1 MSNKIRETND
11 SLRAGLPI
19 MPPPHKLYLTEGIAS
34 LPPEQVKAIL
44 EKIRLFDKFDES
56 NDPYEE
62 RDFGDLWFEDEKI
75 FWKFDYYDSKFENHQ
90 EDGTRVLTVMFA
102 SEY

>member
-11 SLRAGLPI
+11 NLRAGLPF
-19 MPPPHKLYLTEGIAS
+19 MPPPHKLYLTQGIAS
-34 LPPEQVKAIL
+34 LSPEQIKAIL

-56 NDPYEE
+56 IDPWNEH
-62 RDFGDLWFEDEKI
+62 DFGDIWFEDEKI
-75 FWKFDYYDSKFENHQ
+75 FWKFDYYHDTLETYQ
-90 EDGTRVLTVMFA
+90 EEGNRVLTVMFA